1 MAIGTQVP
9 DPAKQARI
17 LTALYIVQEQEGY
30 LTPAALERVAER
42 LNLRRSDV
50 YSTASFYS
58 LFLTRPV
65 GRYVIQ
71 VCTGLSCYL
80 SDGADRLLDYLQRRL
95 EIQAGQTTAD
105 GLFTL
110 ETVQCL
116 ASCGTAPAM
125 RVNDEL
131 YENLTTEKVDLL
143 IDQLTER
150 AERWTVL
157 NRS

>member
-1 MAIGTQVP
+1 MAADAKVL
-9 DPAKQARI
+9 DPVKRSRL
-17 LTALYIVQEQEGY
+17 LTALYIAQEQEGH
-30 LTPAALERVAER
+30 LTPEALKRVAER
-42 LNLRRSDV
+42 LDVPEAEV
-50 YSTASFYS
+50 YSTASFYT
-58 LFLTRPV
+58 LFRTEPV

-80 SDGADRLLDYLQRRL
+80 VGGAERLVDYLEQKL
-95 EIQAGQTTAD
+95 GVKAGETTPD
-105 GLFTL
+105 GLFTI

-131 YENLTTEKVDLL
+131 YENLTAEKVDML
-143 IDQLTER
+143 IDQLKER
-150 AERWTVL
+150 AERWAAL